1 MGQVSVSPAVCN
13 YCGEPW
19 DTNHVGLCPKCGKG
33 RGHITINHHEN
44 IINIK
49 DSLDITGRREF
60 YKTNKLIYGIN
71 VGIIVLSLLTGLF
84 FGFFGSFISFIIS
97 LLIYVFAPPAIT
109 KVREIKNW
117 KIK

>member
-1 MGQVSVSPAVCN
+1 MGQVNVSPAVCN

-19 DTNHVGLCPKCGKG
+19 DTSHVGLCLKCGKG
-33 RGHITINHHEN
+33 KKLNK
-44 IINIK
+44 INIQEK
-49 DSLDITGRREF
+49 INFKGYLDITGRREF

-71 VGIIVLSLLTGLF
+71 IGIIVLSLLIGLF
-84 FGFFGSFISFIIS
+84 FGFLGSFIGFIGS

-109 KVREIKNW
+109 KIREIKNW

>member
-1 MGQVSVSPAVCN
+1 MGQVNVGPAVCN

-19 DTNHVGLCPKCGKG
+19 DINHVGLCLKCGKG
-33 RGHITINHHEN
+33 KKHITINCQEN
-44 IINIK
+44 INIK

-71 VGIIVLSLLTGLF
+71 VGIIVLSLLIGLF
-84 FGFFGSFISFIIS
+84 FGFFGGFISFIIS
-97 LLIYVFAPPAIT
+97 LLVYIFVPSATT
-109 KVREIKNW
+109 KIREIKNW